1 MQARCSNQHDCIVPV
16 QSSIFGDPCPGT
28 FKYIEVHYAC
38 RKEPV
43 LKKTTTTRPL
53 WFPPASPR
61 PGNWPSI
68 DKHLSGLHNESSL
81 ANSTTKPLLTT
92 LDPED
97 YEDESIDDDHDSDEI
112 PGLDDGFKRVIKV
125 KVPKVP
131 HNFKEIQTEHD
142 KYKSHLPI
150 NLPGPLSEDDE
161 DHHEDVVVVEEEAPT
176 TKRPSVS
183 LQVLANFTQYC
194 PPARSRN
201 LFWNWTLA
209 GDTAVVQCP
218 SGATGF
224 AKWKC
229 DSPEDKAKKAAFE
242 SNTAWSPKGPSL
254 AECRSLWLGE
264 LDSKLRGGKISVA
277 NVSHILA
284 DKTSPHLQSE
294 TVLFGGDLGK
304 TLRFCNSA
312 QNY

>member
-1 MQARCSNQHDCIVPV
+1 M
-16 QSSIFGDPCPGT
+16 
-28 FKYIEVHYAC
+28 
-38 RKEPV
+38 

-97 YEDESIDDDHDSDEI
+97 YEDESIDDDVNDDSDEI
-112 PGLDDGFKRVIKV
+112 PGLDDGFQRVIQV

-131 HNFKEIQTEHD
+131 HNFVAIQRNHTQ
-142 KYKSHLPI
+142 YKSHLPI
-150 NLPGPLSEDDE
+150 NLPGPLNENDDE
-161 DHHEDVVVVEEEAPT
+161 DHHEDVVVVEEEQAPT

-209 GDTAVVQCP
+209 VSLLFLLQP
-218 SGATGF
+218 S
-224 AKWKC
+224 C
-229 DSPEDKAKKAAFE
+229 DLF
-242 SNTAWSPKGPSL
+242 KGL
-254 AECRSLWLGE
+254 
-264 LDSKLRGGKISVA
+264 
-277 NVSHILA
+277 
-284 DKTSPHLQSE
+284 
-294 TVLFGGDLGK
+294 
-304 TLRFCNSA
+304 TLRT
-312 QNY
+312 